1 MGDNFLLP
9 SRGNHQPNVRALF
22 ENKRAMANRY
32 NNTHFAKKKKK
43 RKVSTKRKRGERIQV
58 RPPTRSVAEGEQLS
72 FIDSKTLEKTFDP
85 HLDND
90 AKLWFDQHVLNLYA
104 KMVSGG
110 EWKDY
115 GLSISK
121 KEVSFNVY
129 HRSSE
134 FPAYKITKNLKPKN
148 ESEKYIIKN
157 SQNKIINNSE
167 NLQNLIKKIIWKK
180 FKLVN

>member
-1 MGDNFLLP
+1 MKHLKLIIN
-9 SRGNHQPNVRALF
+9 
-22 ENKRAMANRY
+22 NKNIKRDI
-32 NNTHFAKKKKK
+32 FFKKN
-43 RKVSTKRKRGERIQV
+43 E
-58 RPPTRSVAEGEQLS
+58 L
-72 FIDSKTLEKTFDP
+72 
-85 HLDND
+85 
-90 AKLWFDQHVLNLYA
+90 KLILNLYG

-129 HRSSE
+129 NRASE

-148 ESEKYIIKN
+148 EEEKYLVKD
-157 SQNKIINNSE
+157 SQNKVINQSDK
-167 NLQNLIKKIIWKK
+167 LQNLIKRIIWKK

>member
-1 MGDNFLLP
+1 MKHLKLIIN
-9 SRGNHQPNVRALF
+9 
-22 ENKRAMANRY
+22 NKNIEKDIFF
-32 NNTHFAKKKKK
+32 N
-43 RKVSTKRKRGERIQV
+43 KVE
-58 RPPTRSVAEGEQLS
+58 L
-72 FIDSKTLEKTFDP
+72 
-85 HLDND
+85 
-90 AKLWFDQHVLNLYA
+90 KLILNLYA

-129 HRSSE
+129 HRASDS
-134 FPAYKITKNLKPKN
+134 PLYKITKKLNPKN
-148 ESEKYIIKN
+148 LNEKYLVKDN
-157 SQNKIINNSE
+157 QNRILNYSD

>member
-1 MGDNFLLP
+1 MKHLKLIINNRNIKQDIF
-9 SRGNHQPNVRALF
+9 F
-22 ENKRAMANRY
+22 NK
-32 NNTHFAKKKKK
+32 K
-43 RKVSTKRKRGERIQV
+43 E
-58 RPPTRSVAEGEQLS
+58 L
-72 FIDSKTLEKTFDP
+72 
-85 HLDND
+85 
-90 AKLWFDQHVLNLYA
+90 KLILNLYA
-104 KMVSGG
+104 RMVSGG

-129 HRSSE
+129 HRTSE

-148 ESEKYIIKN
+148 DGEKYLVRN

-167 NLQNLIKKIIWKK
+167 NLEKLIKKIIWKK